1 MKKAHTRTSSVFRSY
16 KLSCYKELWG
26 FALLFHC
33 KTRRTP
39 WLYSVLS
46 SLYWPYNWAKRQRN
60 SDSQMASLKACPSK
74 LSFTCTQRVSLEPP
88 LKGNIKNCDNVIETA
103 FVHEP
108 AYLDPLLFCFFV
120 LCFICYRWDEMAHFI
135 FRTKWSWHTWT
146 RHTVYLSLEKSSFLC
161 WKQIQ
166 LSAFTLKK
174 STQTKDWMFFAT
186 QN

>member
-1 MKKAHTRTSSVFRSY
+1 
-16 KLSCYKELWG
+16 
-26 FALLFHC
+26 
-33 KTRRTP
+33 
-39 WLYSVLS
+39 
-46 SLYWPYNWAKRQRN
+46 
-60 SDSQMASLKACPSK
+60 MASLKACPSK
-74 LSFTCTQRVSLEPP
+74 HSFTCTQRVSLEPP

-161 WKQIQ
+161 WKQIK
-166 LSAFTLKK
+166 LSAFTLKR
-174 STQTKDWMFFAT
+174 STQTKDWIFFAT
-186 QN
+186 QKQLTLKTGQKVKRICLNVKKNIHLSGEAKEINTVM

>member
-1 MKKAHTRTSSVFRSY
+1 
-16 KLSCYKELWG
+16 
-26 FALLFHC
+26 
-33 KTRRTP
+33 
-39 WLYSVLS
+39 
-46 SLYWPYNWAKRQRN
+46 
-60 SDSQMASLKACPSK
+60 MASLKACPSK

-88 LKGNIKNCDNVIETA
+88 LKGNIKNCDNVIETG

-108 AYLDPLLFCFFV
+108 AYLDPLFLFCFFV
-120 LCFICYRWDEMAHFI
+120 LRFICYRWDEMAHFI
-135 FRTKWSWHTWT
+135 FRTKWSWHTRT

-186 QN
+186 LKQLTLKQAKKWSAYVLMSKKTYICWEKPKR